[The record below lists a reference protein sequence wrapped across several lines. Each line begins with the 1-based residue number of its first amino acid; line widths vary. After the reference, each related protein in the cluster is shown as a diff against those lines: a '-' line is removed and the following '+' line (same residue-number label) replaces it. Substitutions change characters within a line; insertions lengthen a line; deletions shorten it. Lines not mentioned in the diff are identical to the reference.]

1 MNPEE
6 RQNKLIS
13 QYPQQFK
20 NLSYIECGAGWDG
33 ILERLCYLIQSRID
47 SNIKDN
53 KNTDFFW
60 SQIKE
65 KFGGLRAYCYG
76 ADEYMRGAIDMAES
90 MSYITCEVSGEK
102 GRKRYKKKDPDGTI
116 IPAWIKTLSDSV
128 ALDQGYV
135 DVESGFDADESD

>member
-1 MNPEE
+1 MKSEL
-6 RQNKLIS
+6 QNELIS
-13 QYPQQFK
+13 KFPEQFK
-20 NLSYIECGAGWDG
+20 NLSYIQCGDGWYD
-33 ILERLCYLIQSRID
+33 ILYRLCSIVSNRIESHKRMD
-47 SNIKDN
+47 KLLNFN
-53 KNTDFFW
+53 W

-76 ADEYMRGAIDMAES
+76 ADEYMSGAIDMAES

-102 GRKRYKKKDPDGTI
+102 GRKRYKKKDLDGII
-116 IPAWIKTLSDSV
+116 IPAWVKTLSDSV